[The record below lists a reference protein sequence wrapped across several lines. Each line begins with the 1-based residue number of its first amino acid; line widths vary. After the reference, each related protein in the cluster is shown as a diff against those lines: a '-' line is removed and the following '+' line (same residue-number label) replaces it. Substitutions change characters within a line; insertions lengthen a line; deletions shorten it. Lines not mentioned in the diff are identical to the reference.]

1 MQVPV
6 GKAAGGGG
14 IALSA
19 TSYTTGTGAL
29 FLIVLVTVLLTLLV
43 ALSRFIPRE
52 QKLGGWSN
60 ALEEEDNKNSSASTG
75 GALASDWPHRSY
87 YVHHH

>member
-6 GKAAGGGG
+6 GKVAGGGG

-43 ALSRFIPRE
+43 ALSRFIPRA
-52 QKLGGWSN
+52 QK
-60 ALEEEDNKNSSASTG
+60 
-75 GALASDWPHRSY
+75 
-87 YVHHH
+87 

>member
-1 MQVPV
+1 V
-6 GKAAGGGG
+6 GW

-43 ALSRFIPRE
+43 ALARFIPRE
-52 QKLGGWSN
+52 QK
-60 ALEEEDNKNSSASTG
+60 
-75 GALASDWPHRSY
+75 
-87 YVHHH
+87 

>member
-6 GKAAGGGG
+6 GKVAGGGG
-14 IALSA
+14 VTLSA

-43 ALSRFIPRE
+43 AVSRFIPRA
-52 QKLGGWSN
+52 QK
-60 ALEEEDNKNSSASTG
+60 
-75 GALASDWPHRSY
+75 
-87 YVHHH
+87 